1 MSLRQLLLVCGCGLV
16 LTLIFVFGQ
25 DFVKGESEPSQKP
38 NPIPS
43 PTPEIVKKV
52 GNLFSYGLFRFF
64 PDQKIQ
70 LIDNYSSQNSFATII
85 SDYNCVNAINGGFY
99 DTNNLPLGWINV
111 QGKQI
116 SHRIKSSLVN
126 GFIYEEKSGKI
137 GIEYEWPGN
146 QVGWGLQ
153 TGPILISKGHSVD
166 LKLRSD
172 KPARRSV
179 CVVDKFGMS
188 SWVVVHGASSVFD
201 GPELDKLPDLINE
214 IGKMENIE
222 IYNAINLDGGSA
234 SAFKNGAKILNEFN
248 SVGSVI
254 CVF

>member
-1 MSLRQLLLVCGCGLV
+1 M
-16 LTLIFVFGQ
+16 
-25 DFVKGESEPSQKP
+25 
-38 NPIPS
+38 
-43 PTPEIVKKV
+43 
-52 GNLFSYGLFRFF
+52 
-64 PDQKIQ
+64 
-70 LIDNYSSQNSFATII
+70 
-85 SDYNCVNAINGGFY
+85 
-99 DTNNLPLGWINV
+99 
-111 QGKQI
+111 
-116 SHRIKSSLVN
+116 
-126 GFIYEEKSGKI
+126 
-137 GIEYEWPGN
+137 
-146 QVGWGLQ
+146 Q